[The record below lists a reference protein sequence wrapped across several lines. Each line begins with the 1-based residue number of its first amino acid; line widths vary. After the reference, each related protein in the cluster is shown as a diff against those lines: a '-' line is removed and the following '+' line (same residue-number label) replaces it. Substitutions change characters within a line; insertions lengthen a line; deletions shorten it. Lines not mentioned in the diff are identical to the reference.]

1 MESPTKKFQ
10 KEVRKMQT
18 SLTESEHVKGVKNKK
33 IAKIRELD
41 FKITEKALEVAK
53 MELRDEIVKII
64 QKDLVDR
71 SFASEESFCSFIDH
85 SLDEKLS
92 QREIDLVCKFSSDIS
107 FR

>member
-1 MESPTKKFQ
+1 MHIFYSQ
-10 KEVRKMQT
+10 K
-18 SLTESEHVKGVKNKK
+18 
-33 IAKIRELD
+33 
-41 FKITEKALEVAK
+41 KALEVAK

-92 QREIDLVCKFSSDIS
+92 QREGWTRLCKEA
-107 FR
+107 RL